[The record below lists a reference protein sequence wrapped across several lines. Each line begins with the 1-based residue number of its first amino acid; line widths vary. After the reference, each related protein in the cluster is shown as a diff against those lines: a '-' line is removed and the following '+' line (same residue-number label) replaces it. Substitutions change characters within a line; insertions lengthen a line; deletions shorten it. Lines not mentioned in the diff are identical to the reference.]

1 MGPAN
6 GRNPKN
12 SIHER
17 ERDADRAVKMRTTE
31 TSTIPKSARRLGV
44 VITAGP
50 TQEPIDEVRF
60 IGNRSSGG
68 LGIAFAEAA
77 CARGHSVTLL
87 LGPIPA
93 REPDDVGRSLTGIRT
108 HGSVHR
114 FRTTDDLARLLDA
127 HSAEADVIVMIA
139 AVADY
144 RPKQGSANGKIRRAD
159 GGLTLELE
167 STPDLL
173 AGLGRNRRAGQLL
186 VGFALEPRERL
197 LESARRKLERKAI
210 DLIVANPLET
220 MESCEIEA
228 TVLGKNGQE
237 FATEGRVTKKEFAP
251 WLLDI
256 IERASASMTA

>member
-1 MGPAN
+1 MQTTGT
-6 GRNPKN
+6 
-12 SIHER
+12 
-17 ERDADRAVKMRTTE
+17 RTTPN
-31 TSTIPKSARRLGV
+31 STRRLGV

-60 IGNRSSGG
+60 IGNRSSGR
-68 LGIAFAEAA
+68 LGIALAEAA
-77 CARGHSVTLL
+77 CARGHGVTLL

-93 REPDDVGRSLTGIRT
+93 REPDDIGRSLTGIRT

-114 FRTTDDLARLLDA
+114 FRTTDDLAGLLDEYGA
-127 HSAEADVIVMIA
+127 KADVIVMSA

-144 RPKQGSANGKIRRAD
+144 RPKQGWAEGKIRRAD
-159 GGLTLELE
+159 TGLTLELE

-173 AGLGRNRRAGQLL
+173 AGLGRNRKPGQLL

-197 LESARRKLERKAI
+197 LESARRKLEQKAI

-220 MESCEIEA
+220 MESGEIDA
-228 TVLGKNGQE
+228 RVLGRNGQE
-237 FATEGRVTKKEFAP
+237 FATEGHVTKAAFAP

-256 IERASASMTA
+256 IERASASMSA